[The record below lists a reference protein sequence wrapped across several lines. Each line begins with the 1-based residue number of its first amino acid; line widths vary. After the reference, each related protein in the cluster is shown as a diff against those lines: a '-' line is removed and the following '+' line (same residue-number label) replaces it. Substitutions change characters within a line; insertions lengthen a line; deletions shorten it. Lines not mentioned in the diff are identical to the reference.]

1 MTAQKEV
8 DKMAFCMNCGQE
20 LPSGAKFCSG
30 CGTATGEVG
39 ADTACRKTTYDGE
52 LHKCPNCGE
61 IVDAFVTKCSAC
73 GYELRDAKNSNA
85 VREFAEKIEQIEL
98 QRISDN
104 GLFKGIKKNSAGL
117 GKVHPIDE
125 QKISLIRSFAIP
137 NTKEDIYEFMILAAS
152 NIDMKLYSMAYDSSQ
167 FQGMLVASQKAV
179 SDAWLAKFEQAHQK
193 AKLTFGNSSEFL
205 YLDDLY
211 TKKMKELKWKKLQF
225 PLFIVGLIIFLF
237 IFLFGIIL

>member
-1 MTAQKEV
+1 
-8 DKMAFCMNCGQE
+8 MAFCMNCGNQ
-20 LPSGAKFCSG
+20 LPNGAKFCAG

-39 ADTACRKTTYDGE
+39 AETSQRKITYDGE
-52 LHKCPNCGE
+52 LNKSPNFVE
-61 IVDAFVTKCSAC
+61 IVDTSVSKCSAC

-98 QRISDN
+98 QRNSDN
-104 GLFKGIKKNSAGL
+104 GLLKGTKKNSTGL

-167 FQGMLVASQKAV
+167 FQGMLVTSQKAV

-225 PLFIVGLIIFLF
+225 PLFIVGGFLIIFLF
-237 IFLFGIIL
+237 IFIFGIIL